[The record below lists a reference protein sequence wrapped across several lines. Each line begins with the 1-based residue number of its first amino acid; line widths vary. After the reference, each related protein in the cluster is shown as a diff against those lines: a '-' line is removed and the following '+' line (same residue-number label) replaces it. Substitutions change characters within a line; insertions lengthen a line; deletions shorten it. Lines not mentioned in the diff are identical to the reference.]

1 MKGRIKM
8 KNIVKNLDMNLSI
21 NRVKDFALFSAH
33 LAKKDFGHYTIELT
47 KAFRFGEFDRYEV
60 LVAKKEERKAI
71 LLFSSKDI
79 HEASDRFMEEI
90 HEVEKMLQKRYNF

>member
-8 KNIVKNLDMNLSI
+8 KNIVKNLSI

-47 KAFRFGEFDRYEV
+47 KAFRFGEFDCYEV

>member
-8 KNIVKNLDMNLSI
+8 KNIVKNLSI

-33 LAKKDFGHYTIELT
+33 LAKKDFGHYTVELT
-47 KAFRFGEFDRYEV
+47 KAFRFGEFDCYEV
-60 LVAKKEERKAI
+60 LVAKKEERKAL

-90 HEVEKMLQKRYNF
+90 HEVEKMLQKRYSF